1 LKQAVSKETAFFA
14 SLMPLLTFS
23 FEFTPGFNW
32 SVAGFP
38 GGVMEFGLHGND
50 KDSIESLQNQSALH
64 VQVTVA
70 VAHEELRRLMQQRA
84 EIIKRIGTIKQTIAG
99 LCNLIGDHELGNDL
113 RELVN
118 CKAGVRRSG
127 LTQLCRTVLMEA
139 SCPVNAREV
148 SEQIQRQTNS
158 GLPSHKNL
166 VASVITVLNRLV
178 QYGEARTVLR
188 ENGRR
193 AWLWV
198 SDAGDRKPDPVNR
211 SETLV
216 SQP

>member
-1 LKQAVSKETAFFA
+1 
-14 SLMPLLTFS
+14 
-23 FEFTPGFNW
+23 
-32 SVAGFP
+32 
-38 GGVMEFGLHGND
+38 MEFGVHSSENGRN
-50 KDSIESLQNQSALH
+50 EGFQNQSALH

-70 VAHEELRRLMQQRA
+70 VAHEELRRLIQQRA

-99 LCNLIGDHELGNDL
+99 LCNLIGDHELGNGL

-127 LTQLCRTVLMEA
+127 LTRLCRKVLMEA

-148 SEQIQRQTNS
+148 SDQIQRQTNS

-216 SQP
+216 SQPVLHQVEMERAFIR

>member
-1 LKQAVSKETAFFA
+1 
-14 SLMPLLTFS
+14 
-23 FEFTPGFNW
+23 
-32 SVAGFP
+32 
-38 GGVMEFGLHGND
+38 MEFMLHSND
-50 KDSIESLQNQSALH
+50 KDSIEGLQNQSALH
-64 VQVTVA
+64 VQATVA
-70 VAHEELRRLMQQRA
+70 VAHEELRRLIQQRA
-84 EIIKRIGTIKQTIAG
+84 EIIKRIGTIKQTITG
-99 LCNLIGDHELGNDL
+99 LCNLIGDHELGSDL
-113 RELVN
+113 RELLN

-139 SCPVNAREV
+139 GCPVNAREV

-158 GLPSHKNL
+158 GLPCHKNL

-198 SDAGDRKPDPVNR
+198 SEAGNRKPSPANR
-211 SETLV
+211 AETLF
-216 SQP
+216 SSPD

>member
-1 LKQAVSKETAFFA
+1 MS
-14 SLMPLLTFS
+14 LLTFS
-23 FEFTPGFNW
+23 FEFTAGFNW
-32 SVAGFP
+32 SGVVGFP
-38 GGVMEFGLHGND
+38 GGVMEFGLHSGN
-50 KDSIESLQNQSALH
+50 KGGNEGLQNYSAPH
-64 VQVTVA
+64 VQVIVE
-70 VAHEELRRLMQQRA
+70 VAHEELRRLIQQRA

-99 LCNLIGDHELGNDL
+99 LCNLIGDHELSDDL
-113 RELVN
+113 QELVN

-127 LTQLCRTVLMEA
+127 LTQLCRKVLMEA

-148 SEQIQRQTNS
+148 SDQIQRQTNS

-198 SDAGDRKPDPVNR
+198 SDAEDRKPDPVNR
-211 SETLV
+211 AETLV

>member
-1 LKQAVSKETAFFA
+1 
-14 SLMPLLTFS
+14 MPLLTFS
-23 FEFTPGFNW
+23 FEFASGFNW
-32 SVAGFP
+32 SVVRFP

-50 KDSIESLQNQSALH
+50 KDSIEGLQNQSALH
-64 VQVTVA
+64 VQATVA
-70 VAHEELRRLMQQRA
+70 VAHEELRRLIQQRA
-84 EIIKRIGTIKQTIAG
+84 EIIKRIGTIKQTITG

-113 RELVN
+113 RGLVN

-139 SCPVNAREV
+139 GCPMNAREV
-148 SEQIQRQTNS
+148 SEHIQRQTNS
-158 GLPSHKNL
+158 GLPCHKNL

-193 AWLWV
+193 AWLWA
-198 SDAGDRKPDPVNR
+198 SDAGDRNPAPVN
-211 SETLV
+211 SAGSLV